1 MSGGEQTHIVGALGG
16 EAEFAAGDSV
26 GAYGTGQEISHQLFT
41 GALIGAAQLG
51 RALLHAGQGG
61 VFHGFL
67 GDGKLALP
75 GHVFDDALI
84 AFLVTGGRI
93 GAVLAHG
100 LVVTQVG
107 EGAVLLHGMGG
118 GLLLGDLGIQHT
130 VFPQLSLLQDHGF
143 DGSLGQTESGV
154 GHVAALRE
162 NDVRH
167 YSVSPP

>member
-26 GAYGTGQEISHQLFT
+26 GRDGAGQEISHQLFT

-75 GHVFDDALI
+75 GHVFDDALV

-93 GAVLAHG
+93 GAVFANS
-100 LVVTQVG
+100 LVITEVS
-107 EGAVLLHGMGG
+107 EGAVLLHSMGA
-118 GLLLGDLGIQHT
+118 GLLLGDLGIQHAIL
-130 VFPQLSLLQDHGF
+130 PQLSLLQDHGF

-154 GHVAALRE
+154 GHVAAFRE
-162 NDVRH
+162 DDIGH
-167 YSVSPP
+167 SVPPP